1 MYMMKLQTDLIVGAG
16 LVIALLASIFTG
28 GSVELQTTIGSG
40 LIGYL
45 GRVVQEHREKEG
57 FYEGIYKS
65 RPCAQRE
72 S

>member
-1 MYMMKLQTDLIVGAG
+1 MKCVVKIQTDLIVGAG

-45 GRVVQEHREKEG
+45 GRVVQEHKD
-57 FYEGIYKS
+57 
-65 RPCAQRE
+65 
-72 S
+72 